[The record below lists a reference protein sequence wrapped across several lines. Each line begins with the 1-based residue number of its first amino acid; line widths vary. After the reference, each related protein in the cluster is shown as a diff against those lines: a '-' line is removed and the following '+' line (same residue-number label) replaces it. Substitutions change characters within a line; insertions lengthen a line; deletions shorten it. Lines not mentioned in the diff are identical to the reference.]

1 MVDHNRDF
9 WCGIIGIAGGVSCAI
24 GDILFDYLGPGN
36 ETIGTYGII
45 ESNWLIMP
53 EWRFTA
59 SILLASIGVIL
70 YFWGLVAMKNQLSE
84 KSQKAANV
92 FWWSA
97 SAGSLG
103 GIFIHASICYMP
115 IIYKTIVPVTN
126 AELAEQV
133 INKIYKAIE
142 IPFFFLYTCL
152 VVIPSIVI
160 VIAILKKQLYVPQW
174 FIVLNPLVFLI
185 IGMCFRLINPV
196 LFADLPGIVMPSL
209 GLGAIGFSAAISAK
223 RNLKQ
228 TST

>member
-1 MVDHNRDF
+1 MVNHNKDF
-9 WCGIIGIAGGVSCAI
+9 RCGIIGIAGGVLCAI

-45 ESNWLIMP
+45 ESNWLMMP
-53 EWRFTA
+53 EWRFTV
-59 SILLASIGVIL
+59 SILLATIGVIL
-70 YFWGLVAMKNQLSE
+70 YFWGLVAMRNQLSE
-84 KSQKAANV
+84 KSQKAANI

-115 IIYKTIVPVTN
+115 IIYKTIMPVAGAN
-126 AELAEQV
+126 LAELV

-142 IPFFFLYTCL
+142 IPFYFLYICL
-152 VVIPSIVI
+152 VVVPSIVLI
-160 VIAILKKQLYVPQW
+160 IAILKKKLPLPRW

-196 LFADLPGIVMPSL
+196 IFADLPGIVMPSL
-209 GLGAIGFSAAISAK
+209 GLGAIGFSAAISAR

-228 TST
+228 T